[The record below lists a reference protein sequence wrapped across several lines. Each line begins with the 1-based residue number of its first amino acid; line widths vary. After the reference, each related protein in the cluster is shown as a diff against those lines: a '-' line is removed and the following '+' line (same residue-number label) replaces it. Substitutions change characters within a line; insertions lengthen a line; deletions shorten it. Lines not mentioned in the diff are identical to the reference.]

1 LISSR
6 NACHILGKIDVMEV
20 DDIFGYDKLVAAE
33 KANLQ
38 AGMNYRE
45 GKDYAIVLMSFRKGA
60 PYRDSLDPVTGMIS
74 YEGHDMKRY
83 AGGPDPKSVDQ
94 PLTHPGG
101 SLTENGKFYRD
112 AIDFRA
118 GKRKKPKL
126 LKAYEKISRGIWSY
140 KGFFELID
148 GNIASDGRR
157 KVFKFSLKPVEKKSF
172 GRVFELSHNRLI
184 PTPVKVEVWRR
195 DRGQCV
201 QCGGTKNL
209 HFDHDIPFSKGGSSL
224 TATNVRLLCAKH
236 NLEKSDKI
244 LTIAPWVFAGAAAAP
259 HIQRFCA

>member
-1 LISSR
+1 
-6 NACHILGKIDVMEV
+6 MEV

-38 AGMNYRE
+38 AGMNYRA
-45 GKDYAIVLMSFRKGA
+45 GKDYSIVLMSVRKGA
-60 PYRDSLDPVTGMIS
+60 PYADAIDPITGMVS
-74 YEGHDMKRY
+74 YEGHDVKRRR
-83 AGGPDPKSVDQ
+83 GGSNPKRVDQ
-94 PLTHPGG
+94 PLTTPNG
-101 SLTENGKFYRD
+101 SWTENGKFFRD
-112 AIDFRA
+112 AADFKTGIREKA
-118 GKRKKPKL
+118 KL
-126 LKAYEKISRGIWSY
+126 IKVYEKISRGIWSY

-148 GNIASDGRR
+148 ANIVSDGKR

-172 GRVFELSHNRLI
+172 GRIVELPHNRLI

-201 QCGGTKNL
+201 QCGSTKNL

-224 TATNVRLLCAKH
+224 TAANVRLLCAKH

-244 LTIAPWVFAGAAAAP
+244 LTIAPWIFAGAATVP
-259 HIQRFCA
+259 YIQKLSG

>member
-1 LISSR
+1 
-6 NACHILGKIDVMEV
+6 MEV

-45 GKDYAIVLMSFRKGA
+45 GRDYAIVLMSFRKGA
-60 PYRDSLDPVTGMIS
+60 PYRDSIDPVSGLIS
-74 YEGHDMKRY
+74 YEGHNVKRRR
-83 AGGPDPKSVDQ
+83 GGPNPKEVDQ
-94 PLTHPGG
+94 PLTTPKGTP
-101 SLTENGKFYRD
+101 TENAKFLAD
-112 AIDFRA
+112 ALDFKN

-126 LKAYEKISRGIWSY
+126 IKAYEKISKGIWSY

-148 GNIASDGRR
+148 ANIASDGKR

-172 GRVFELSHNRLI
+172 GRLVELPHNRLI

-195 DRGQCV
+195 DRGQCT
-201 QCGGTKNL
+201 QCGSTKNL

-224 TATNVRLLCAKH
+224 TAANVRLLCAKH

-244 LTIAPWVFAGAAAAP
+244 LSIALWIFAGTAAASHLHRLP
-259 HIQRFCA
+259 G